1 MRKRRFLTLFTTI
14 VLIFGM
20 CMVLSSCKFDEENHT
35 HDWETEWTSDG
46 INHWHK
52 CKGCDEIKDNA
63 NHSYV
68 DGECI
73 CGKKESTGE
82 PENPV
87 VPLLSYSLSED
98 ESYAICNGF
107 AENSVQSNTINID
120 STYLG
125 KPVKEIASQAFYA
138 KTKITNVIIP
148 DSVVTI
154 GEYAFQNTN
163 LVSINLSNNVKIIKK
178 AAFAKT
184 KIKSV
189 VIPESVIEL
198 GAQVFW
204 QCTELE
210 SAKISDNVTDL
221 KTYLF
226 YECGKLSKVNIPAK
240 ATAIGSTAFAKTA
253 LTDINITGNV
263 ISIGDYAFQDCNKLK
278 NVTLQDGIEQIG
290 AYAFYQCAVEKIVIP
305 STVKT
310 MGTNIFWKC
319 SNLRQATIN
328 SEKVG
333 DKMFKE
339 CALLVDVTISQN
351 TKSIG
356 EYAFQ
361 YCTAIYEM
369 ILPSNVTMVAKN
381 SFYNLYNLTLRCEL
395 AIEDITNLSS
405 NGECDIIPN
414 YKSNDVD
421 KYGYAY
427 MVFDNVKYQIK
438 VGNNGTAKVA
448 RGQAPIFED
457 VVIVDT
463 INYKDKTYP
472 VTYVDIYAFSD
483 NKTIKSIALGNN
495 MDTIEIGAFQNC
507 SNLENVTFNDGLRQ
521 IRDYAFQQCISIKSL
536 RIPASVTTISDRIK
550 NAFENCRA
558 IENITVDS
566 NNENFSSEGN
576 CIMNKDGT
584 TIIFGF
590 GSTQIP
596 SSAKRIRQY
605 AFKGNYNID
614 KIVLPSNI
622 IYVESRVFFGW
633 SGLTICSEL
642 PAKPETGFTEGW
654 NIVFEGVRAPII
666 WDCNNS
672 NIDEYGYEYIN
683 FGGFKF
689 ALKDNEAIVANQFNN
704 LEGEINI
711 PASILYNN
719 KTYFVNKINAYSF
732 CYNIGS
738 MTKVSINGIKNLV
751 ENAFYHCSGMYE
763 VTLNGVQVLETR
775 AFNNTSE
782 IRKITIS
789 KDLNEIG
796 YRAFNWCYDLET
808 IVFEGTKEEWNAIN
822 KDAEWYS
829 SNTGST
835 SPSKTFVIQ
844 CTDGKLDKKGNAI
857 KS

>member
-1 MRKRRFLTLFTTI
+1 MSKSRFFIVFTAI

-20 CMVLSSCKFDEENHT
+20 CMVLSSCKFDEQNHA
-35 HDWETEWTSDG
+35 HDWETEWTSDD

-63 NHSYV
+63 NHSFENGV
-68 DGECI
+68 CI
-73 CGKKESTGE
+73 CGRTDSSSGGE
-82 PENPV
+82 TPSNV
-87 VPLLSYSLSED
+87 TLSYSLSED

-107 AENSVQSNTINID
+107 AENSVQCQTINID
-120 STYLG
+120 SAYLG
-125 KPVKEIASQAFYA
+125 KPVKEIANKAFYA
-138 KTKITNVIIP
+138 KTKITNVVIP
-148 DSVVTI
+148 ASVETI

-163 LVSINLSNNVKIIKK
+163 LVSINLSNNVKIIQK

-405 NGECDIIPN
+405 NGQCDIIPN

-463 INYKDKTYP
+463 INYKYKTYP
-472 VTYVDIYAFSD
+472 VTYVDMYAFSD
-483 NKTIKSIALGNN
+483 NKTIKSITMGNN
-495 MDTIEIGAFQNC
+495 IDTIEIGAFQNC

-558 IENITVDS
+558 IENIIVDS

-596 SSAKRIRQY
+596 SSAERIRQY

-633 SGLTICSEL
+633 RGLTICSEL
-642 PAKPETGFTEGW
+642 PAKPENGFVAEW
-654 NIVFEGVRAPII
+654 NIVLEDVKAPVI
-666 WDCNNS
+666 WNCNNS
-672 NIDEYGYEYIN
+672 NIDEDGYEYTN
-683 FGGFKF
+683 FGGVRY

-751 ENAFYHCSGMYE
+751 ENAFYYCSGMYE

-808 IVFEGTKEEWNAIN
+808 IVFEGTKEEWNAIT

-857 KS
+857 